1 MDLAGTLSGAVPCI
15 APGYDAIQRRGE
27 SERALERT
35 RNAPAWFCA
44 RIGAVRPKPR
54 FWLQDAEIRRLQQ
67 SSLGVH
73 AASGQSRDLSPRTVH
88 HAAATA
94 RRTAHRDRPDAL
106 LSRTRHGSEL
116 LSCGH
121 RSNFELM
128 KAGKL
133 PVLPT
138 VETIRTIAWMKE
150 HTRQARAESR
160 IVGLVPTM
168 GALHAGHLSLVERA
182 RRDCSPVIA
191 SIFVN
196 PKQFGPNED
205 FSKYPRTFV
214 SDSEKLQR
222 AGVDSLFAP
231 EPSEIYPNGFSTYV
245 NVDGLSDRLEGRS
258 RPGHFR
264 GVTTVVMKLL
274 QIVQPNFA
282 YFGRKD
288 AQQSRLITQMT
299 RDLNLDTEIVVCPP
313 VREPDGLAISS
324 RNVYLAADERKAAT
338 VLHRALEAARD
349 ELAAGFRDAL
359 QLQSSLRRKLDSER
373 RARVD
378 YVEVVDAETFEQ
390 VVRVRKPC
398 YVLLAV
404 FIGKTRLIDNLF
416 VEPKS
421 SDSEELVFHF

>member
-1 MDLAGTLSGAVPCI
+1 MDLAGTLSGAVTCI

-73 AASGQSRDLSPRTVH
+73 AASGQSRDLSPRTGH

-106 LSRTRHGSEL
+106 LSRTRHRSGR
-116 LSCGH
+116 LSCEH
-121 RSNFELM
+121 RSDFELM

-182 RRDCSPVIA
+182 RRECSPVIA

-205 FSKYPRTFV
+205 FSKYPRTFE
-214 SDSEKLQR
+214 SDSEKLQDG
-222 AGVDSLFAP
+222 GVDFLFAP
-231 EPSEIYPNGFSTYV
+231 EPREIYPEGFATYV

-258 RPGHFR
+258 RPGHFC

-274 QIVQPNFA
+274 EIVQPNFA

-288 AQQSRLITQMT
+288 AQQSRLIKQMA
-299 RDLNLDTEIVVCPP
+299 RDLNVDTEIVVCPP
-313 VREPDGLAISS
+313 VREADGLALSS
-324 RNVYLAADERKAAT
+324 RNVYLNAEERKAAI
-338 VLHRALEAARD
+338 VLYRALEATAS
-349 ELAAGFRDAL
+349 ELAAGVRDAL
-359 QLQSSLRRKLDSER
+359 QLQAVLQRTLGAER

-378 YVEVVDAETFEQ
+378 YAEVVDAELFDP
-390 VVRVRKPC
+390 VLRVSKPC

-404 FIGKTRLIDNLF
+404 FIGKTRLIDNLYI
-416 VEPKS
+416 EPKS
-421 SDSEELVFHF
+421 PGSEDLVFHF